1 MIAAVGTVKLQRG
14 ETSGLSISPD
24 PNMRLA

>member
-1 MIAAVGTVKLQRG
+1 MIAAAGSAKLQRG
-14 ETSGLSISPD
+14 ETAGLSISPD